1 MRKFKCIVAASLLA
15 LCATGGVAQTATSSY
30 FLEGAFYNY
39 KLNPAMESERGFLS
53 ALVGNVSLKT
63 NGNVGLSTFLYP
75 KDDKL
80 TTFMSG
86 SVDQSE
92 FLNKLPDYARFG
104 MNLDETILATGFRF
118 LGGYTTI
125 DLSLHSS
132 LAMSLPKGLF
142 EFAKKGLQEDS
153 YSFSNI
159 NLSTMNYVTASLGYS
174 HNIFKGFRLG
184 ANVKYIQGLAY
195 ADILIDKLDVEMSDK
210 RWGINGHADAKAAIF
225 CESSPVLNEDGLI
238 SGIELG
244 DMKPSASGVAFDA
257 GVVWDMNFLV
267 PGLKLSASIVDL
279 GFIKWKHTMK
289 GSCPETSVE
298 FTGFDELDYNKI
310 ESNVGAE
317 LNQLGDDVLQLIDF
331 KYDGTSEFTT
341 TLDATM
347 YLGAEYCMPF
357 YKQLSVAFLYAKR
370 FTTMD
375 YKSWYEMRGYVNL
388 SPAKWLDLTVNYGD
402 TTYGKSLGWMLNFH
416 PAGINLFVGSDYM
429 ITKVT
434 PQYLPINDM
443 NAHVTVGLSLALGS
457 RK

>member
-1 MRKFKCIVAASLLA
+1 MRKIKCIVAASLLA
-15 LCATGGVAQTATSSY
+15 LCASSSVAQSATSSY

-39 KLNPAMESERGFLS
+39 KLNPAMKSERGFLS

-86 SVDQSE
+86 SVDQKE
-92 FLNKLPDYARFG
+92 FLDKLPDYARLG
-104 MNLDETILATGFRF
+104 VNLDETILASGFRLF
-118 LGGYTTI
+118 GGYTTI

-132 LAMSLPKGLF
+132 VAMSLPKGLF
-142 EFAKKGLQEDS
+142 EFAKKGLQDNS
-153 YSFSNI
+153 YNFSNL
-159 NLSTMNYVTASLGYS
+159 NVNTMNYLTASLGYS
-174 HNIFKGFRLG
+174 HDIFKGFRLG

-195 ADILIDKLDVEMSDK
+195 ADIMVDKLNVEMSGE
-210 RWGINGHADAKAAIF
+210 RWKINSHAEAKAALF
-225 CESSPVLNEDGLI
+225 CEANPVLDQDGLI
-238 SGIELG
+238 SGIKLG

-257 GVVWDMNFLV
+257 GLVWDMNFLV
-267 PGLKLSASIVDL
+267 RGLKLSASVVDL
-279 GFIKWKHTMK
+279 GFIRWKHMMK
-289 GSCPETSVE
+289 GSSPEKTVE
-298 FTGFDELDYNKI
+298 FTGFDELDYN
-310 ESNVGAE
+310 NAE
-317 LNQLGDDVLQLIDF
+317 TTINSELTQLGDDAMQLMDF

-347 YLGAEYCMPF
+347 FLGAEYSMPF
-357 YKQLSVAFLYAKR
+357 YDKLSVAFLYAKR

-388 SPAKWLDLTVNYGD
+388 SPAKWLDLSVNYGS
-402 TTYGKSLGWMLNFH
+402 TTYGKSLGWVLNFH
-416 PAGINLFVGSDYM
+416 PAGINLFIGSDYM